1 MDDFQSNGDANVD
14 LEDEDD
20 MFKSARA
27 IEPEPVKREVN
38 IFGDENSDTD
48 AVELDNS
55 TPDKEI
61 PLEDEDEKPFE
72 VIQSVWY
79 ANNSFVQLYLRHV
92 LKYKMH
98 IHYNTAQSFLILET
112 SVLYKDNITSFIDN
126 VACIC
131 TWKGFLMCQLL
142 QQTNSHKI
150 KTLYTHSIRT

>member
-1 MDDFQSNGDANVD
+1 MRVHINDNILSSFWCDMRRLLQMVILNPLQYFLVPDIEVENGAEEED

-72 VIQSVWY
+72 VLQS
-79 ANNSFVQLYLRHV
+79 A
-92 LKYKMH
+92 
-98 IHYNTAQSFLILET
+98 
-112 SVLYKDNITSFIDN
+112 
-126 VACIC
+126 
-131 TWKGFLMCQLL
+131 
-142 QQTNSHKI
+142 
-150 KTLYTHSIRT
+150 

>member
-1 MDDFQSNGDANVD
+1 MDDFQSNGDGNVD

-55 TPDKEI
+55 APDKEI

-79 ANNSFVQLYLRHV
+79 AYNSFDQLYLRHV
-92 LKYKMH
+92 LKYKIH

-112 SVLYKDNITSFIDN
+112 SVFIKIT
-126 VACIC
+126 
-131 TWKGFLMCQLL
+131 
-142 QQTNSHKI
+142 
-150 KTLYTHSIRT
+150 

>member
-48 AVELDNS
+48 PVELDNS

-79 ANNSFVQLYLRHV
+79 EYDSFVKFFLRRV
-92 LKYKMH
+92 VK
-98 IHYNTAQSFLILET
+98 
-112 SVLYKDNITSFIDN
+112 
-126 VACIC
+126 
-131 TWKGFLMCQLL
+131 
-142 QQTNSHKI
+142 
-150 KTLYTHSIRT
+150 

>member
-1 MDDFQSNGDANVD
+1 MDDFQSNGDTNVD

-112 SVLYKDNITSFIDN
+112 SVFIKIT
-126 VACIC
+126 
-131 TWKGFLMCQLL
+131 
-142 QQTNSHKI
+142 
-150 KTLYTHSIRT
+150 

>member
-55 TPDKEI
+55 APDKEI

-79 ANNSFVQLYLRHV
+79 AYNSFVQLYLRHV

-112 SVLYKDNITSFIDN
+112 SVFYKDNITSFIDN

-131 TWKGFLMCQLL
+131 TWKGFLMC
-142 QQTNSHKI
+142 
-150 KTLYTHSIRT
+150 

>member
-72 VIQSVWY
+72 VIQSAWY
-79 ANNSFVQLYLRHV
+79 ANNSFVWLYLRHV
-92 LKYKMH
+92 LKYEMH

-112 SVLYKDNITSFIDN
+112 SVFIKIT
-126 VACIC
+126 
-131 TWKGFLMCQLL
+131 
-142 QQTNSHKI
+142 
-150 KTLYTHSIRT
+150 

>member
-20 MFKSARA
+20 MFKSGRA

-79 ANNSFVQLYLRHV
+79 ANNIFVQLYLRHV
-92 LKYKMH
+92 LK
-98 IHYNTAQSFLILET
+98 
-112 SVLYKDNITSFIDN
+112 
-126 VACIC
+126 
-131 TWKGFLMCQLL
+131 
-142 QQTNSHKI
+142 
-150 KTLYTHSIRT
+150 

>member
-1 MDDFQSNGDANVD
+1 MDDFQSNGDGNVD

-79 ANNSFVQLYLRHV
+79 TYNSFVQLYLRHV

-112 SVLYKDNITSFIDN
+112 SVFIKIT
-126 VACIC
+126 
-131 TWKGFLMCQLL
+131 
-142 QQTNSHKI
+142 
-150 KTLYTHSIRT
+150 